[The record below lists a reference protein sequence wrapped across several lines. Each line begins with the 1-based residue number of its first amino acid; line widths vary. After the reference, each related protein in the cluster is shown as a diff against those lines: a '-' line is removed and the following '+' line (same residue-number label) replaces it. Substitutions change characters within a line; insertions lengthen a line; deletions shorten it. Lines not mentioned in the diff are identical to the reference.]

1 MLLDVRRIS
10 VFIKYVCEA
19 ILFNVP
25 ELLFAFIVL
34 AVASMYSVIIK
45 KVSG

>member
-1 MLLDVRRIS
+1 MDIDVRSIT
-10 VFIKYVCEA
+10 VFIKYVAEL

-34 AVASMYSVIIK
+34 AVASMYHVINK